1 MRFLTIVSSKERLG
15 TMSIDRK
22 MIDGRY
28 KYRYRCYYKD
38 VNGRQKQRG
47 SKWYDTKKEA
57 VKAEIEFKT
66 ISKQT
71 SLNPTFKEVA
81 DSWLT
86 FKERTLKP
94 STIDT
99 KIVYLNMLKSFNNRK
114 MESITAEDI
123 NIFFDTGKVSKYKY
137 STKKTLMTNLK
148 SIFKFAHVHFGV
160 ANDPFIKAAPIK
172 KPNVTQSKKVE
183 TIPII
188 TFKEFFDCMY
198 TIKDGEWQDTAS
210 MYWTLYFT
218 GLRISECASLTFNDV
233 DDKYIYVSK
242 QYIRGVWQTPKTKNS
257 IRKVAIDRKTRQLIN
272 DQYNKYKTYPGFDKT
287 WFVFSGYRFMNPE
300 VFRNRKNIVCKKIG
314 IPEFKI
320 HALRHSH
327 ASNLIEAGV
336 NMYKISK
343 RLGHASI
350 RTTMDIYG
358 HLLDTEEKEIL
369 SVLEKEI

>member
-1 MRFLTIVSSKERLG
+1 
-15 TMSIDRK
+15 
-22 MIDGRY
+22 
-28 KYRYRCYYKD
+28 
-38 VNGRQKQRG
+38 
-47 SKWYDTKKEA
+47 
-57 VKAEIEFKT
+57 
-66 ISKQT
+66 
-71 SLNPTFKEVA
+71 
-81 DSWLT
+81 
-86 FKERTLKP
+86 
-94 STIDT
+94 
-99 KIVYLNMLKSFNNRK
+99 
-114 MESITAEDI
+114 MEGITPEDI
-123 NIFFDTGKVSKYKY
+123 NIFFDTGDASKYKY
-137 STKKTLMTNLK
+137 STKKTLFTNLK

-160 ANDPFIKAAPIK
+160 SNDPFIKTAPIK
-172 KPNVTQSKKVE
+172 KPNVIKSNKIE
-183 TIPII
+183 TIPIK
-188 TFKEFFDCMY
+188 TFKKFYECMA
-198 TIKDGEWQDTAS
+198 TIKDGEWKDTAA

-233 DDKYIYVSK
+233 DDKYIYVNK
-242 QYIRGVWQTPKTKNS
+242 QYIRGIWQTPKTKNS

-300 VFRNRKNIVCKKIG
+300 VFRNRKNTVCKKIG